1 MTDNRFNASW
11 QVPQYDVQMLREK
24 RSAYCICVPVVNEGE
39 KIRKQLERMRPFAD
53 QVDIIIAD
61 NGSTDG
67 SLDVEFLRAQNVRTL
82 LTLKEPGRQGTQL
95 RMAFA
100 YALQEGYEGILQVDG
115 NNKDGV
121 EAIPDFI
128 RGLQEGYDYVQAS
141 RFIKG
146 GKAINTPLAR
156 WIGVR
161 FLASPILSLGAG
173 RWYSDVTNGFRA
185 YSRRYLLHPDLQL
198 FRDIF
203 VKYELTFYLTVRA
216 SQLGMKC
223 KEIPVTRAY
232 PPGKTPTKISRFRG
246 NWDFFSTLAK
256 VAMGFY
262 HPPHASA

>member
-1 MTDNRFNASW
+1 MTDNRLDASW
-11 QVPQYDVQMLREK
+11 QVPRYDVQTLREK
-24 RSAYCICVPVVNEGE
+24 RSTYCICIPVVNEGE
-39 KIRKQLERMRPFAD
+39 KIRKQLERMRPFSN

-67 SLDVEFLRAQNVRTL
+67 SVDVDFLKAQNVRAL
-82 LTLKEPGRQGTQL
+82 LTLKESGRQGTQL

-100 YALQEGYEGILQVDG
+100 YALQEGYEGILQIDG

-185 YSRRYLLHPDLQL
+185 YSRRYLLHPGLQL

-223 KEIPVTRAY
+223 TEIPVMRAY

-246 NWDFFSTLAK
+246 NWDFFATLAK

-262 HPPHASA
+262 HPPHASV